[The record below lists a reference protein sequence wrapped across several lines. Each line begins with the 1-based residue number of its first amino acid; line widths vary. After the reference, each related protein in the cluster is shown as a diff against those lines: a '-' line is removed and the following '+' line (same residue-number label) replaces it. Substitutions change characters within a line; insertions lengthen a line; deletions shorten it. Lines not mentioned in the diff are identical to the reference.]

1 MERKKNFNAGPS
13 VLPVPVLQTLQEG
26 IVEYQG
32 AGLSIIEASHRAS
45 MVADMHQ
52 EAISLVRE
60 LLSLSD
66 EYSVFFLG
74 GGATLQFAMV
84 PMNFLRPNTV
94 ADYIKS
100 GSWANKAA
108 LDAELLGR
116 VNYYYDGSANNFS
129 TLPEAATVRASENSS
144 YLFLCS
150 NETIGGIQWQEFPD
164 TGAVPLI
171 ADMSSDILSRRLPE
185 DRFSLIYAGT
195 QKNLGPA
202 GATLVILKNSLLE
215 DQNENLPAYL
225 DYRLH
230 AKNGGLYN
238 TPPVFSIWA
247 VQLVLKWMK
256 ENGGVDGMAQRAKER
271 SLAIYDVID
280 ASDFYRSPVDSAYR
294 SQTNVVFRLPTEELE
309 QTFLSE
315 ASSVGMIGLKGHRS
329 VGGLRASLYN
339 SLPVEDAVA
348 LAAFMR
354 EFERT
359 HG

>member
-1 MERKKNFNAGPS
+1 
-13 VLPVPVLQTLQEG
+13 
-26 IVEYQG
+26 Y
-32 AGLSIIEASHRAS
+32 
-45 MVADMHQ
+45 
-52 EAISLVRE
+52 
-60 LLSLSD
+60 
-66 EYSVFFLG
+66 
-74 GGATLQFAMV
+74 
-84 PMNFLRPNTV
+84 
-94 ADYIKS
+94 
-100 GSWANKAA
+100 
-108 LDAELLGR
+108 
-116 VNYYYDGSANNFS
+116 S

-150 NETIGGIQWQEFPD
+150 NETIGGIQWQEFPE

-171 ADMSSDILSRRLPE
+171 ADMSSDILSRQLPA

-215 DQNENLPAYL
+215 AQNENLPAYL

-247 VQLVLKWMK
+247 VQLVLKWMQK
-256 ENGGVDGMAQRAKER
+256 NGGVEGMAQRAKER

-294 SQTNVVFRLPTEELE
+294 SQTNVVFRLPSEELE